1 MPRVTSGKATTM
13 PEDMVTVP
21 ADTLHAVLGVFA
33 RIAHLA
39 ESPAVRELREAVPEP
54 DRVRAQLF
62 ALQANLPAIRRAL
75 TIAAAEATYE
85 VDAKPYRDAL
95 QALGGEE

>member
-1 MPRVTSGKATTM
+1 M
-13 PEDMVTVP
+13 PEDVVTVP

-33 RIAHLA
+33 RITHLA
-39 ESPAVRELREAVPEP
+39 ESPAVRALRDAVPEQ

-75 TIAAAEATYE
+75 VKAVADATYE
-85 VDAKPYRDAL
+85 AEAKPYREAL
-95 QALGGEE
+95 QALGGEEEP

>member
-1 MPRVTSGKATTM
+1 M

-33 RIAHLA
+33 RITHLA
-39 ESPAVRELREAVPEP
+39 ESSAVRELRDALPEQ

-62 ALQANLPAIRRAL
+62 APQANLPAILGAL
-75 TIAAAEATYE
+75 RFTLAVADTQLESSEAEPL
-85 VDAKPYRDAL
+85 KKGCRDAL
-95 QALGGEE
+95 QALGGEES

>member
-1 MPRVTSGKATTM
+1 M

-33 RIAHLA
+33 RITHLA
-39 ESPAVRELREAVPEP
+39 ESPAVRALRDAVPEQ

-62 ALQANLPAIRRAL
+62 ALQANLPAIHRAL
-75 TIAAAEATYE
+75 VKAVADSTYE
-85 VDAKPYRDAL
+85 AEAKPYRDAL
-95 QALGGEE
+95 QALGGEES

>member
-1 MPRVTSGKATTM
+1 M

-21 ADTLHAVLGVFA
+21 ADTLHAVRGVFA
-33 RIAHLA
+33 RITHLA
-39 ESPAVRELREAVPEP
+39 ESSAVRELRDALPEQ

-75 TIAAAEATYE
+75 VKAVADATYE
-85 VDAKPYRDAL
+85 AEAKPYRDAL
-95 QALGGEE
+95 QALGGEEEP

>member
-1 MPRVTSGKATTM
+1 M

-33 RIAHLA
+33 RIAYLA
-39 ESPAVRELREAVPEP
+39 ESSAVRELRDAIPEQ

-62 ALQANLPAIRRAL
+62 ALQANLPAILGAL
-75 TIAAAEATYE
+75 RFTLALADAQLEPSEAESM
-85 VDAKPYRDAL
+85 KKGCRDAL
-95 QALGGEE
+95 KALGGEES